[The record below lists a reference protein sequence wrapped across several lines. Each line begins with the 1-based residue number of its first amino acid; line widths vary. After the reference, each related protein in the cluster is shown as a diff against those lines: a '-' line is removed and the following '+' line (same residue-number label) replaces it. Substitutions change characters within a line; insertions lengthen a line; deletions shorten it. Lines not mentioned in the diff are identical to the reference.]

1 MNSIH
6 LHCILCSNDD
16 TLNFVRP
23 SIDSTILKHKSLSA
37 LTPDNMVTKKTEV
50 RRRIVSKDGHNNVR
64 IDNVEGMVKLYLHD
78 IWTTVVDMKWR
89 YKLTLFASTFIMTWF
104 IFGVFFYF
112 IGMSNG
118 DYEAGVNST
127 HTPCVVNVQTLTGA
141 FLFSLESQTTIG
153 YGFRYISEDCPL
165 AIFTLVAQ
173 LVITGLAEIFVTGAF
188 LAKLARPKKRAET
201 IKFSQSAV
209 ICRRQGKLC
218 LMVRVANMR
227 KSLLIQCQLTGKLF
241 HSNVTEEGEKT
252 QVHQSSVDFN
262 MDSSGDCPFLILPLT
277 FYHVLDEHSPL
288 AGLTAENLQTREFEL
303 LVTLNATMESTAATC
318 QSRTSYVPQEIL
330 WGYEFKPVLFSTTGG
345 RYVADFNFFDK
356 VQVSNEGLFH
366 TDTQEKLKLE
376 EDYKKD

>member
-1 MNSIH
+1 MA
-6 LHCILCSNDD
+6 
-16 TLNFVRP
+16 T
-23 SIDSTILKHKSLSA
+23 TKS
-37 LTPDNMVTKKTEV
+37 EV
-50 RRRIVSKDGHNNVR
+50 QRRIVSKDGHNNVR

-89 YKLTLFASTFIMTWF
+89 YKLTLFASTFVMTWF
-104 IFGVFFYF
+104 IFGVIFYF
-112 IGMSNG
+112 IGMGNG
-118 DYEAGVNST
+118 DFEPGLNAN
-127 HTPCVVNVQTLTGA
+127 HTACVVNVETLTGA

-153 YGFRYISEDCPL
+153 YGFRYISEECPL

-188 LAKLARPKKRAET
+188 LAKLARPKKRSET

-209 ICRRQGKLC
+209 VCRRRGKLC

-227 KSLLIQCQLTGKLF
+227 KSLLIQCQLTGKLL

-252 QVHQSSVDFN
+252 QIHQSSVDFF
-262 MDSSGDCPFLILPLT
+262 MDSSSECPFLILPLT
-277 FYHVLDEHSPL
+277 FYHTLDEHSPL
-288 AGLTAENLQTREFEL
+288 AGLNAETLRTRDFEM

-356 VQVSNEGLFH
+356 VQVSNDATLLSGN
-366 TDTQEKLKLE
+366 TEKLKLE
-376 EDYKKD
+376 EDFKKE

>member
-1 MNSIH
+1 MATS
-6 LHCILCSNDD
+6 
-16 TLNFVRP
+16 
-23 SIDSTILKHKSLSA
+23 KA
-37 LTPDNMVTKKTEV
+37 EV

-89 YKLTLFASTFIMTWF
+89 YKLTLFASTFVMTWF
-104 IFGVFFYF
+104 IFGVIFYF
-112 IGMSNG
+112 IGMGNG
-118 DYEAGVNST
+118 DFESGLNSN
-127 HTPCVVNVQTLTGA
+127 HTPCVMNVETLTGA

-153 YGFRYISEDCPL
+153 YGFRHITEECPL

-173 LVITGLAEIFVTGAF
+173 LVFTGLAEIFVTGAF

-227 KSLLIQCQLTGKLF
+227 KSLLIQCQLTGKLL
-241 HSNVTEEGEKT
+241 HPNVTEEGEKT
-252 QVHQSSVDFN
+252 QVHQSTVDFF
-262 MDSSGDCPFLILPLT
+262 MDSSSECSFLILPLT
-277 FYHVLDEHSPL
+277 FYHVLDEQSPL
-288 AGLTAENLQTREFEL
+288 AGLTAENLLTRDFEL

-345 RYVADFNFFDK
+345 CYVADFNFFDK
-356 VQVSNEGLFH
+356 VQVSNEAALLSKN
-366 TDTQEKLKLE
+366 TEKMKLE
-376 EDYKKD
+376 EDYKNE

>member
-1 MNSIH
+1 MA
-6 LHCILCSNDD
+6 
-16 TLNFVRP
+16 VR
-23 SIDSTILKHKSLSA
+23 KA
-37 LTPDNMVTKKTEV
+37 EV

-89 YKLTLFASTFIMTWF
+89 YKLTLFASTFVMTWF
-104 IFGVFFYF
+104 IFGVLFYF
-112 IGMSNG
+112 ISMGNG
-118 DYEAGVNST
+118 DFEPMLSSN
-127 HTPCVVNVQTLTGA
+127 HTPCLENVQTFTGA

-153 YGFRYISEDCPL
+153 YGFRYIKEDCPL

-209 ICRRQGKLC
+209 VCRRQGKWC

-227 KSLLIQCQLTGKLF
+227 KSLLIQCQLTGKLL

-252 QVHQSSVDFN
+252 QVHQTSVDFF
-262 MDSSGDCPFLILPLT
+262 MGSSSECPFLILPLT
-277 FYHVLDEHSPL
+277 FYHILDERSPL
-288 AGLTAENLQTREFEL
+288 AGLSAENLQSRDFEL

-330 WGYEFKPVLFSTTGG
+330 WGYEFKPVLFSTASG

-356 VQVSNEGLFH
+356 VQVSSDIAFRNN
-366 TDTQEKLKLE
+366 DEKLKLE
-376 EDYKKD
+376 EDYKKE

>member
-1 MNSIH
+1 M
-6 LHCILCSNDD
+6 
-16 TLNFVRP
+16 TTRR
-23 SIDSTILKHKSLSA
+23 A
-37 LTPDNMVTKKTEV
+37 EV
-50 RRRIVSKDGHNNVR
+50 QRRIVSKDGHNNVR

-89 YKLTLFASTFIMTWF
+89 YKLTLFASTFVMTWF
-104 IFGVFFYF
+104 IFGVIFYF
-112 IGMSNG
+112 IGMGNG
-118 DYEAGVNST
+118 DFEAGLNASHV
-127 HTPCVVNVQTLTGA
+127 PCVMQVETLTGA

-153 YGFRYISEDCPL
+153 YGFRYISEECPL

-201 IKFSQSAV
+201 IKFSKSAV

-227 KSLLIQCQLTGKLF
+227 KSLLIQCQLTGKLL

-252 QVHQSSVDFN
+252 QVHQSSVDFF
-262 MDSSGDCPFLILPLT
+262 MDSSSECPFLILPLT
-277 FYHVLDEHSPL
+277 FYHVLDERSPL
-288 AGLTAENLQTREFEL
+288 AGLNTENLLTRDFEL

-330 WGYEFKPVLFSTTGG
+330 WGYEFKPVLFSTTSG

-356 VQVSNEGLFH
+356 VQVSNDAAFLSNNA
-366 TDTQEKLKLE
+366 EKLKLE
-376 EDYKKD
+376 EDFKKE

>member
-1 MNSIH
+1 M
-6 LHCILCSNDD
+6 
-16 TLNFVRP
+16 
-23 SIDSTILKHKSLSA
+23 A
-37 LTPDNMVTKKTEV
+37 TKTTV
-50 RRRIVSKDGHNNVR
+50 QRRIVSKDGHNNVR

-89 YKLTLFASTFIMTWF
+89 YKLTLFASTFVMTWF
-104 IFGVFFYF
+104 IFGVIFYL
-112 IGMSNG
+112 ISMGNG
-118 DYEAGVNST
+118 DFEPGLSAN
-127 HTPCVVNVQTLTGA
+127 HTPCVENVGTLTGA

-153 YGFRYISEDCPL
+153 YGYRYISEECPL

-201 IKFSQSAV
+201 IKFSQLAV
-209 ICRRQGKLC
+209 VCRRQGKLC

-262 MDSSGDCPFLILPLT
+262 MDSSSECPFLILPLI

-288 AGLTAENLQTREFEL
+288 AGLTAENLHTREFEL

-330 WGYEFKPVLFSTTGG
+330 WGHEFKPVLFSTQGG

-356 VQVSNEGLFH
+356 VQASNDPAFLSNN
-366 TDTQEKLKLE
+366 TEKLKLE
-376 EDYKKD
+376 EGYKKE

>member
-1 MNSIH
+1 MAN
-6 LHCILCSNDD
+6 
-16 TLNFVRP
+16 R
-23 SIDSTILKHKSLSA
+23 KS
-37 LTPDNMVTKKTEV
+37 EV
-50 RRRIVSKDGHNNVR
+50 LRRIVNKDGHNNVR

-104 IFGVFFYF
+104 IFGVIFYF
-112 IGMSNG
+112 IGMGNG
-118 DYEAGVNST
+118 DFEPDLSEN
-127 HTPCVVNVQTLTGA
+127 HTACVTNVGTLTGA

-153 YGFRYISEDCPL
+153 YGFRYISEECPL

-209 ICRRQGKLC
+209 VCRHRGELC

-241 HSNVTEEGEKT
+241 QSNVTEEGEKT
-252 QVHQSSVDFN
+252 QIHQSSVDFH
-262 MDSSGDCPFLILPLT
+262 MDSSGECPFLILPLT
-277 FYHVLDEHSPL
+277 FYHVLDERSPL
-288 AGLTAENLQTREFEL
+288 SGLTAENLRSRDFEL

-318 QSRTSYVPQEIL
+318 QSRTSYVPREVL
-330 WGYEFKPVLFSTTGG
+330 WGYEFKPALFATPSG
-345 RYVADFNFFDK
+345 RYVADFKFFDK
-356 VQVSNEGLFH
+356 VQASNDPAFASGN
-366 TDTQEKLKLE
+366 TEKLKLE
-376 EDYKKD
+376 EDYKKE

>member
-1 MNSIH
+1 MANKGQ
-6 LHCILCSNDD
+6 
-16 TLNFVRP
+16 VQ
-23 SIDSTILKHKSLSA
+23 
-37 LTPDNMVTKKTEV
+37 
-50 RRRIVSKDGHNNVR
+50 RRIVSKDGHNNVR

-89 YKLTLFASTFIMTWF
+89 YKLTLFASTFVMTWF
-104 IFGVFFYF
+104 IFGVIFYL
-112 IGMSNG
+112 IGMTNG
-118 DYEAGVNST
+118 DFEPGLNSNYTRCVN
-127 HTPCVVNVQTLTGA
+127 NVETLTGA

-153 YGFRYISEDCPL
+153 YGFRYITEECPM

-227 KSLLIQCQLTGKLF
+227 KSLLIQCQLTGKLL

-252 QVHQSSVDFN
+252 QVHQSSVDFY
-262 MDSSGDCPFLILPLT
+262 MDSSGECPFLILPLT

-288 AGLTAENLQTREFEL
+288 AGLTAENLLTRDFEL

-318 QSRTSYVPQEIL
+318 QSRTSYIPQEIM
-330 WGYEFKPVLFSTTGG
+330 WGYEFKPVLFSTTSG

-356 VQVSNEGLFH
+356 VQVSNDAAFLSNN
-366 TDTQEKLKLE
+366 TEKLKLE
-376 EDYKKD
+376 EGYKKE

>member
-1 MNSIH
+1 MANRKAQ
-6 LHCILCSNDD
+6 
-16 TLNFVRP
+16 VQ
-23 SIDSTILKHKSLSA
+23 
-37 LTPDNMVTKKTEV
+37 
-50 RRRIVSKDGHNNVR
+50 RRIVSKDGHNNVR

-89 YKLTLFASTFIMTWF
+89 YKLTLFASTFVMTWF
-104 IFGVFFYF
+104 IFGVIFYL
-112 IGMSNG
+112 IGMANG
-118 DYEAGVNST
+118 DFEPGLSANYTRCVN
-127 HTPCVVNVQTLTGA
+127 NVETLTGA

-153 YGFRYISEDCPL
+153 YGFRAITEECPM

-227 KSLLIQCQLTGKLF
+227 KSLLIQCQLTGKLL

-252 QVHQSSVDFN
+252 QVHQSSVDFY
-262 MDSSGDCPFLILPLT
+262 MDSSGECPFLILPLT

-288 AGLTAENLQTREFEL
+288 AGLTAENLLTRDFEL

-318 QSRTSYVPQEIL
+318 QSRTSYIPQEIM
-330 WGYEFKPVLFSTTGG
+330 WGYEFKPVLFSTTSG

-356 VQVSNEGLFH
+356 VQVSNDAAFLSNN
-366 TDTQEKLKLE
+366 TEKLKLE
-376 EDYKKD
+376 EDYKKE

>member
-1 MNSIH
+1 MAN
-6 LHCILCSNDD
+6 
-16 TLNFVRP
+16 
-23 SIDSTILKHKSLSA
+23 KKS
-37 LTPDNMVTKKTEV
+37 EFQ
-50 RRRIVSKDGHNNVR
+50 RRIVSKDGHNNVR

-89 YKLTLFASTFIMTWF
+89 YKLTLFASTFVMTWF

-112 IGMSNG
+112 IGMGNG
-118 DYEAGVNST
+118 DYEPGLSSN
-127 HTPCVVNVQTLTGA
+127 HTPCVTNVQTLTGA

-153 YGFRYISEDCPL
+153 YGFRYISEECPL

-201 IKFSQSAV
+201 IKFSQLAV
-209 ICRRQGKLC
+209 ICRHQGKLC

-227 KSLLIQCQLTGKLF
+227 KSLLIQCQLSGKLL
-241 HSNVTEEGEKT
+241 HPNVTEEGEKT
-252 QVHQSSVDFN
+252 LVNQSSVDFY
-262 MDSSGDCPFLILPLT
+262 MDSSSECPFLILPLT
-277 FYHVLDEHSPL
+277 FYHVLDKHSPL
-288 AGLTAENLQTREFEL
+288 AGLTAENLPTRDFEL

-330 WGYEFKPVLFSTTGG
+330 WGHEFKPVLFSTNGG

-356 VQVSNEGLFH
+356 VQVSNDAALLSNN
-366 TDTQEKLKLE
+366 TEKLKLE
-376 EDYKKD
+376 DDYKKE

>member
-1 MNSIH
+1 MTN
-6 LHCILCSNDD
+6 
-16 TLNFVRP
+16 R
-23 SIDSTILKHKSLSA
+23 KSA
-37 LTPDNMVTKKTEV
+37 V
-50 RRRIVSKDGHNNVR
+50 RRRIVNKDGHNNVR

-104 IFGVFFYF
+104 IFGVIFYF
-112 IGMSNG
+112 IGMGNG
-118 DYEAGVNST
+118 DLEAGLSSN
-127 HTPCVVNVQTLTGA
+127 HTPCVTNVASLTGA

-153 YGFRYISEDCPL
+153 YGFRYISEECPL

-209 ICRRQGKLC
+209 VCQRQGKRC

-241 HSNVTEEGEKT
+241 QPNVTEEGEKT
-252 QVHQSSVDFN
+252 QVHQTSLHFYV
-262 MDSSGDCPFLILPLT
+262 DSSSECPFLILPLT
-277 FYHVLDEHSPL
+277 FYHVLDERSPL
-288 AGLTAENLQTREFEL
+288 AGLTAENLPTRDFEL

-318 QSRTSYVPQEIL
+318 QGRTSYVPQEIL
-330 WGYEFKPVLFSTTGG
+330 WGYEFKPVLFSTDSG

-356 VQVSNEGLFH
+356 MQVSNDPAFAGNN
-366 TDTQEKLKLE
+366 TEKLKLE
-376 EDYKKD
+376 EDYKKE